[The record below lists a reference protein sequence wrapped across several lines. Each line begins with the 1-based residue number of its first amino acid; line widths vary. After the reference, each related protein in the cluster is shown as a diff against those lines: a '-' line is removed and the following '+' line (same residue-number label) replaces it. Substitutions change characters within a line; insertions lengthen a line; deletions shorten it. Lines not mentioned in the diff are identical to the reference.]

1 MGIDENRGL
10 KNESYSGAARTC
22 PFAPAAFARV
32 SGRRATSLRLSAQC
46 GAKRRTRHP
55 DDLAHLHRRLGSG
68 FALARAPRKDD
79 AE

>member
-1 MGIDENRGL
+1 MNLIVARRGL
-10 KNESYSGAARTC
+10 VPSRRPPSRG
-22 PFAPAAFARV
+22 V
-32 SGRRATSLRLSAQC
+32 SGRRATSLRLSLQG